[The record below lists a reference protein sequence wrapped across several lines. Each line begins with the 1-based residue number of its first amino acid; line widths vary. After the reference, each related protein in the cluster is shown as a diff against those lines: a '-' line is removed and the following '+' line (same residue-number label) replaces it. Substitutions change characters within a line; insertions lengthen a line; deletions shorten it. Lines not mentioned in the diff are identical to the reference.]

1 MSQTQTSTSIPK
13 PAVFFDRDG
22 VLNRDRGYVY
32 KIEDWEWIE
41 GAISAI
47 KKFNALNYFVFVVTN
62 QSGVGRDFYGEDD
75 VNAIHDFMKNE
86 LLQHGAHI
94 DAIRYCP
101 HHIEAKLEKYKFD
114 CEWRKPKSGMINDLL
129 SSFPIDKSKSLLVG
143 DKKTDIEA
151 AHTVGINA
159 LLFQSENL
167 DEFLTEAGYF

>member
-1 MSQTQTSTSIPK
+1 MSQTQTSTSIIK

-22 VLNRDRGYVY
+22 VLNKDRGYVY
-32 KIEDWEWIE
+32 KSEDWEWMD

-47 KKFNALNYFVFVVTN
+47 KKFNALNYFIFVVTN

-75 VNAIHDFMKNE
+75 VIAIHDFMKKE

-101 HHIEAKLEKYKFD
+101 HHIDAKLDEYKID
-114 CEWRKPKSGMINDLL
+114 CDWRKPKSGMIYDLL
-129 SSFPIDKSKSLLVG
+129 SSFPVDKSKSLLVG

-151 AHTVGINA
+151 ADHAGIHA
-159 LLFQSENL
+159 LLFQSDNL